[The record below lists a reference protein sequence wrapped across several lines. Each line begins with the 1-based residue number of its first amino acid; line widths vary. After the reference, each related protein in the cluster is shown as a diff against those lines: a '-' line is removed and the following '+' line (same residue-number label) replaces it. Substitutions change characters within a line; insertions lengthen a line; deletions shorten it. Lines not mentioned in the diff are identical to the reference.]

1 MSFLPSSLL
10 FWRRHEAGGWGGIMR
25 VVSKMVLLGLEL
37 GEMLESF
44 LALKNEPIA
53 LSATF
58 HMLYISQICT

>member
-44 LALKNEPIA
+44 LALKK
-53 LSATF
+53 
-58 HMLYISQICT
+58 